1 MLLFLLEQPVL
12 FSEFGQLSLV
22 LLDLSLALN
31 NFLVALLEV
40 GVSEHQLL
48 LLDLQQ
54 VLKLAQLLIQ
64 GSQAVIA
71 SFL

>member
-22 LLDLSLALN
+22 LLHLSLALN
-31 NFLVALLEV
+31 DLLVALLEV